1 MNYFIKNIHINKLF
15 HLKNFDIKIKDEKSP
30 HLIITG
36 KNGSGK
42 TILLNAISDFLDIV
56 KKDRMLNIFTY
67 KQQIDFLQEQ
77 LKDNDNNLSP
87 QQLSQTEGLLEIYQ
101 KQKNQVFGKV
111 ELDFQDIA
119 SLVKNY
125 EYGNFIIAFYQ
136 AERKPQMI
144 EPINPTK
151 PTYSIKVD
159 AKQTATSQ
167 FLNFLSDLKIQ
178 EALARNENMIE
189 DADKIG
195 TWFIDFENLLQEIY
209 EDNDLKLKFNYKDY
223 SFKIQ
228 TEEKEFKFT
237 ELSDGYAAILD
248 IVVDLI
254 LKMQSKDNL
263 TRAYHKEGIVLI
275 DEVET
280 HLHLELQ
287 KKIMPFLTKVFP
299 NIQFIITTHSPFVLS
314 SLDNAVAFDLEH
326 REEIDELTQYS
337 YSALAEGYFG
347 VSSDS
352 SYMQMQLSKLEEI
365 LKKEDLSEQEIAEV
379 KYIMADFEKIP
390 ESVSPN
396 LVGLYI
402 SIKNKYA
409 SVIKK
414 LPL

>member
-1 MNYFIKNIHINKLF
+1 MNYFIKKIHINNLY
-15 HLKNFDIKIKDEKSP
+15 HLHNFDIQIKDAQTP

-42 TILLNAISDFLDIV
+42 TVLLKAIITFLDKIKNNSDWINYKTLLKGYEGSFMTPLSIEEIQNNKERWTFYNDQIKSLFSNV
-56 KKDRMLNIFTY
+56 ELTFNDNDVAKLNKYNSGDFIISYYSAHRNIMLNEVT
-67 KQQIDFLQEQ
+67 
-77 LKDNDNNLSP
+77 
-87 QQLSQTEGLLEIYQ
+87 T
-101 KQKNQVFGKV
+101 
-111 ELDFQDIA
+111 
-119 SLVKNY
+119 
-125 EYGNFIIAFYQ
+125 
-136 AERKPQMI
+136 
-144 EPINPTK
+144 PTK
-151 PTYSIKVD
+151 PTLNIASSVKES
-159 AKQTATSQ
+159 ATNQ
-167 FLNFLSDLKIQ
+167 FLNFLVDLKFQ
-178 EALARNENMIE
+178 EVFAKSENQEE
-189 DADKIG
+189 DVKRINK
-195 TWFIDFENLLQEIY
+195 WFVDFENLLKQIF
-209 EDNDLKLKFNYKDY
+209 DDKNLHLNFDYKTY
-223 SFKIQ
+223 RFLIK
-228 TEEKEFKFT
+228 TEGKEFSFT

-263 TRAYHKEGIVLI
+263 TRAYQKEGIVLI

-287 KKIMPFLTKVFP
+287 KFIMPFLTKVFP

-365 LKKEDLSEQEIAEV
+365 LKKENLSDQEIAEV

-390 ESVSPN
+390 EPVSPN

-402 SIKNKYA
+402 GIKNKYA